1 MEGII
6 QSFYID
12 WQLMLAQLINFSI
25 VIFVLWKFAYKPIL
39 NILKDRS
46 EKIGKSLEDAKK
58 IEKSLENT
66 KNESERIIREAS
78 SRGQSIVEESTQNA
92 ENLKKDKM
100 EETRAESQKI
110 IETAKDQIRGEREKM
125 MSELKREL
133 GELVMLASDKIT
145 RGKISPEVNEKLI
158 EEVLEDLQKEEI
170 KSV

>member
-12 WQLMLAQLINFSI
+12 WQLMLAQLINFGI

-46 EKIGKSLEDAKK
+46 EKIEKSLEDAKT
-58 IEKSLENT
+58 IEQNLENT
-66 KNESERIIREAS
+66 KNESERIIKEAS
-78 SRGQSIVEESTQNA
+78 GKGQSIVEESTQSA
-92 ENLKKDKM
+92 ENIKKEKM
-100 EETRAESQKI
+100 EETRAESEKI
-110 IETAKDQIRGEREKM
+110 ITSAKDQIRSEREKM
-125 MSELKREL
+125 MSELKSEL

-145 RGKISPEVNEKLI
+145 RGKISQDVNEKLI
-158 EEVLEDLQKEEI
+158 EEVLEDLQKQDI